1 METMRALVR
10 FWLVACVS
18 LCAALPTAAQTPVGA
33 LAVDERRGEQY
44 GWAVDYE
51 TEAAAWEAALSECG
65 AGCSVVLT
73 FARCGA
79 YAADQDADST
89 AVGWAESYVSADG
102 ARQAALSECRS
113 RGSGSGC
120 IVRAW
125 GCNGPV
131 VEEGL
136 GLDRATRRLI
146 QQGLGAEGFD
156 AGVADGLFGPRT
168 RAAIRSWQSSRGI
181 RPTGYLN
188 TRAIEALQDAG
199 ASGAAASAA
208 VVSTPPANAPAA
220 PAASGA
226 ELEGLFWQSIVNST
240 NPADFEA
247 YLEQFPNG
255 VFRALAQNRLVA
267 LRSSAS
273 GAPAAAGSRVG
284 GVGSPASG
292 ARVSG
297 APASLSGTAATSDV
311 LSSPMRFRPDQTCA
325 GQPAGV
331 SCWMEISRQ
340 PGCYVWNPIPQPGET
355 VTWTGNCDGDLAQG
369 AGTLTYVWDG
379 KRQTTTGRLR
389 DGDWDGHMVMREPDG
404 TVGEGAEVAGQRNG
418 NWVWRYPNGDVHEGP
433 YVDGER
439 NGNWVVRFANGTVE
453 ERLYWDGERVR

>member
-1 METMRALVR
+1 MRPTR
-10 FWLVACVS
+10 T
-18 LCAALPTAAQTPVGA
+18 PTAPQ
-33 LAVDERRGEQY
+33 
-44 GWAVDYE
+44 W
-51 TEAAAWEAALSECG
+51 
-65 AGCSVVLT
+65 
-73 FARCGA
+73 
-79 YAADQDADST
+79 
-89 AVGWAESYVSADG
+89 GWAESYASADG

-113 RGSGSGC
+113 RGGGSGC

-136 GLDRATRRLI
+136 GLDRVTRRLI
-146 QQGLGAEGFD
+146 QQGLGAEGFA

-188 TRAIEALQDAG
+188 TRAVEALQDTG

-240 NPADFEA
+240 NAADFEA

-267 LRSSAS
+267 LRNSAG
-273 GAPAAAGSRVG
+273 GAPA
-284 GVGSPASG
+284 

-297 APASLSGTAATSDV
+297 APASVSGTAATSDV
-311 LSSPMRFRPDQTCA
+311 RSSAVVFRPAQTCA

-355 VTWTGNCDGDLAQG
+355 VTWTGNCDGGLAQG
-369 AGTLTYVWDG
+369 AGTLTWDVPDGRWQTVTGHMVDG
-379 KRQTTTGRLR
+379 KRSSGR
-389 DGDWDGHMVMREPDG
+389 WVIRESDG
-404 TVGEGAEVAGQRNG
+404 TVAEGS
-418 NWVWRYPNGDVHEGP
+418 
-433 YVDGER
+433 YVDSKRDGNLGDPLRER
-439 NGNWVVRFANGTVE
+439 DR
-453 ERLYWDGERVR
+453 